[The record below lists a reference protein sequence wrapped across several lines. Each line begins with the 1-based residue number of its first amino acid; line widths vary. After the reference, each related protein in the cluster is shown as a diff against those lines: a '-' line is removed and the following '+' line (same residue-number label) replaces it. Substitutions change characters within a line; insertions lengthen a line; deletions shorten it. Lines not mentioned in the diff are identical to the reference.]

1 MKKSSVFLI
10 IGCVMVVGAIAFV
23 MYALNHPEQSFPW
36 SNGITYF
43 IYAVYLLVTI
53 GVFSCLQNQ
62 KKLGNNPFAL
72 R

>member
-53 GVFSCLQNQ
+53 GVFFLSAKS
-62 KKLGNNPFAL
+62 KKVGE
-72 R
+72 